1 MTAGLLLQSLN
12 RVIDLEGARWAASVN
27 RVPAPVIVVC
37 LISLLAVVMVGYLYG
52 LGDRR
57 HPLST
62 VILAVAI
69 TAVLLVIIDLDRPQQ
84 GLIQVSQ
91 QPMIDLQ
98 NRFRT
103 PAH

>member
-1 MTAGLLLQSLN
+1 LN

-27 RVPAPVIVVC
+27 RVPAPVIVVVG
-37 LISLLAVVMVGYLYG
+37 LISLLAVVLVGYLYG